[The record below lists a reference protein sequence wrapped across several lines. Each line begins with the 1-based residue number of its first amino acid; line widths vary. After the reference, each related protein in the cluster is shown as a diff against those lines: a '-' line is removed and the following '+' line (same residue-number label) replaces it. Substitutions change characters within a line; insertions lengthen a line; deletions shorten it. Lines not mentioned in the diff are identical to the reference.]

1 MKERPHIFALRCGT
15 LFLLLLTLVDSV
27 TYAME
32 MFNFIQGFISFIILV
47 IILGFVLASYLKTRY
62 QKPLLVASMAAELLA
77 VGQMLD
83 LGFERMGNVPSL
95 FLYIIIILLLAQN
108 LNRLGH
114 KALAYGFFF
123 FIYLFPLLSFDFFYD
138 KTMCFI
144 ITSIIFYLLSLS
156 QVLSSIS
163 FENNKFTVV
172 RKQNT
177 YLTYMSF
184 GIMGILI
191 LRSLIYSD
199 IHPLMIGLTAFL
211 PLSFAA
217 VAYNESVDFLR
228 RLAKFAVLLSVLI
241 PYWYAISLI
250 DFITDHYPFEFIF
263 IPVIITGIISYF
275 INLKDKTIWS
285 LILVPFIGF
294 SLLFLIINY
303 SVNGEIVHGLI
314 LVLVTIGLIIGGFFK
329 RNLVILLN
337 GTIGLVFSIF
347 VIIFNV
353 WKESP
358 WWLYLLIIGLTVV
371 VVAGYNEYGKN
382 KKKALETQAPAQPEN
397 KE

>member
-1 MKERPHIFALRCGT
+1 
-15 LFLLLLTLVDSV
+15 
-27 TYAME
+27 
-32 MFNFIQGFISFIILV
+32 
-47 IILGFVLASYLKTRY
+47 
-62 QKPLLVASMAAELLA
+62 
-77 VGQMLD
+77 
-83 LGFERMGNVPSL
+83 
-95 FLYIIIILLLAQN
+95 
-108 LNRLGH
+108 
-114 KALAYGFFF
+114 
-123 FIYLFPLLSFDFFYD
+123 
-138 KTMCFI
+138 
-144 ITSIIFYLLSLS
+144 
-156 QVLSSIS
+156 
-163 FENNKFTVV
+163 
-172 RKQNT
+172 
-177 YLTYMSF
+177 MSF
-184 GIMGILI
+184 GIMVILI
-191 LRSLIYSD
+191 LRSLVHSD

-263 IPVIITGIISYF
+263 IPVIITSIISYF
-275 INLKDKTIWS
+275 INLKDKTMWS

-347 VIIFNV
+347 IIIFNV

-358 WWLYLLIIGLTVV
+358 WWLYLLIIGLIVV
-371 VVAGYNEYGKN
+371 VVAGYNEYIKN
-382 KKKALETQAPAQPEN
+382 KKKALEAKATVQPEN
-397 KE
+397 KEQL

>member
-1 MKERPHIFALRCGT
+1 MLLARILVAVNYYHSLPAVLINAILYVASLGVAAAMIFRFMKERPHIFALRCGT

-144 ITSIIFYLLSLS
+144 ITSIIFYLFSLS

-199 IHPLMIGLTAFL
+199 IHPVMIGLTAFL

-241 PYWYAISLI
+241 PYWYASARLISL
-250 DFITDHYPFEFIF
+250 P
-263 IPVIITGIISYF
+263 IIIRLS
-275 INLKDKTIWS
+275 S
-285 LILVPFIGF
+285 F
-294 SLLFLIINY
+294 SSRSSSPASFLI
-303 SVNGEIVHGLI
+303 S
-314 LVLVTIGLIIGGFFK
+314 
-329 RNLVILLN
+329 
-337 GTIGLVFSIF
+337 
-347 VIIFNV
+347 
-353 WKESP
+353 
-358 WWLYLLIIGLTVV
+358 
-371 VVAGYNEYGKN
+371 
-382 KKKALETQAPAQPEN
+382 
-397 KE
+397 